1 MAQAGGFLMIKT
13 IFFDIGG
20 VLLNIHPERTIKQLS
35 AVTKLTEQEIEDAFP
50 EGAHHKYERGEISD
64 SEFFKAIKREL
75 PKSNNLTEKIFWQA
89 WGLLV
94 GEKTEVFNIMNML
107 TEKYPVWLLSNT
119 NPYHI
124 LEEKRFKLFDKI
136 TGGIY
141 SFEVG
146 SRKPEEDIY
155 FKALEIAGT
164 TAEKSLFIDDL
175 IENVEMARSLN
186 MNAIHFKSIRDL
198 QKQLSNFLQ

>member
-1 MAQAGGFLMIKT
+1 MIKT

-20 VLLNIHPERTIKQLS
+20 VLLNIHPDRTIKHLS
-35 AVTKLTEQEIEDAFP
+35 DFTKLSEEEIIDVFP
-50 EGAHHKYERGEISD
+50 EEEHHRYERGEISG
-64 SEFFKAIKREL
+64 SEFFKAVKREL
-75 PKSNNLTEKIFWQA
+75 PISNNLTEEQFWKA
-89 WGLLV
+89 WSLLV
-94 GEKTEVFNIMNML
+94 GEETEVVKIMNNL
-107 TEKYPVWLLSNT
+107 TTKHPVWLLSNT

-124 LEEKRFKLFDKI
+124 LEEERFKLFDKI

-155 FKALEIAGT
+155 IKALEIAGV

-175 IENVEMARSLN
+175 IENVEMAKSLN
-186 MNAIHFKSIRDL
+186 MNAIQFKSISDL
-198 QKQLSNFLQ
+198 NEQIGKFLQL

>member
-1 MAQAGGFLMIKT
+1 MINT

-20 VLLNIHPERTIKQLS
+20 VLLNIHPDKTIKHLS
-35 AVTKLTEQEIEDAFP
+35 NLTNLSERKIVEVFP
-50 EGAHHKYERGEISD
+50 EYAHHKYERGEISG
-64 SEFFKAIKREL
+64 SEFFDAVKREL
-75 PKSNNLTEKIFWQA
+75 PKSNNLTEEQFWNA
-89 WGLLV
+89 WSLLV
-94 GEKTEVFNIMNML
+94 GEETEVVKTMNQL
-107 TEKYPVWLLSNT
+107 TSKYPVWLLSNT

-124 LEEKRFKLFDKI
+124 LEEERFKLFDNI

-155 FKALEIAGT
+155 IKALEIADAK
-164 TAEKSLFIDDL
+164 AENSLFVDDL

-186 MNAIHFKSIRDL
+186 MKAIHFKTVDDFN
-198 QKQLSNFLQ
+198 KQLGKFLQS

>member
-1 MAQAGGFLMIKT
+1 MINT

-35 AVTKLTEQEIEDAFP
+35 ILTNLTEKEIVKAFP
-50 EGAHHKYERGEISD
+50 EDAHHKYERGEISG
-64 SEFFKAIKREL
+64 SEFFNKVKHSL
-75 PKSNNLTEKIFWQA
+75 PATNNLTEEQFWNT
-89 WGLLV
+89 WSLLV
-94 GEKTEVFNIMNML
+94 GEETDVVKIMDSL
-107 TEKYPVWLLSNT
+107 TKKYPVWLLSNT

-124 LEEKRFKLFDKI
+124 LEEERFKLFDKI

-155 FKALEIAGT
+155 LKALEIAGT
-164 TAEKSLFIDDL
+164 IAEKSLFIDDL
-175 IENVEMARSLN
+175 IENVEKARSLN
-186 MNAIHFKSIRDL
+186 MNAIHYKSIDDL
-198 QKQLSNFLQ
+198 HENLDKFLIV

>member
-1 MAQAGGFLMIKT
+1 MIKT

-20 VLLNIHPERTIKQLS
+20 VLLNIHPERTIKQLGDF
-35 AVTKLTEQEIEDAFP
+35 TKLSNEEIIAAFP
-50 EGAHHKYERGEISD
+50 EDAYHRYERGEISD
-64 SEFFKAIKREL
+64 LEFYRAVKDKL
-75 PKSNNLTEKIFWQA
+75 PISKNLTEKQFWKA

-94 GEKTEVFNIMNML
+94 GEETKVVKIMNNL
-107 TEKYPVWLLSNT
+107 TTKYPVWLLSNT

-124 LEEKRFKLFDKI
+124 LKEERFKLFDKI

-146 SRKPEEDIY
+146 SRKPEAEIY
-155 FKALEIAGT
+155 FKALEIAGV

-186 MNAIHFKSIRDL
+186 MNAIHFKSIGDL
-198 QKQLSNFLQ
+198 HKQLDNFLQL

>member
-1 MAQAGGFLMIKT
+1 MIKT

-35 AVTKLTEQEIEDAFP
+35 DVTKITEQEIEAAFP
-50 EGAHHKYERGEISD
+50 EEAHHRYERGEISD
-64 SEFFKAIKREL
+64 SEFFKVVKREL
-75 PKSNNLTEKIFWQA
+75 PISNNLTEEQFWKA
-89 WGLLV
+89 WSLLV
-94 GEKTEVFNIMNML
+94 GEETEVVKIMNNL
-107 TEKYPVWLLSNT
+107 TTKYPVWLLSNT

-124 LEEKRFKLFDKI
+124 LAEERFKLFDKI

-155 FKALEIAGT
+155 FKALEIAGV

-186 MNAIHFKSIRDL
+186 MNAIQFKSVNDL
-198 QKQLSNFLQ
+198 NERLGKFLQL

>member
-75 PKSNNLTEKIFWQA
+75 PKSNNLTENQFWNA

-155 FKALEIAGT
+155 FKALKIAGT

>member
-1 MAQAGGFLMIKT
+1 MIKT

-35 AVTKLTEQEIEDAFP
+35 DVTKITEQEIEAAFP
-50 EGAHHKYERGEISD
+50 EEAHHRYERGEISD
-64 SEFFKAIKREL
+64 SEFFKVVKREL
-75 PKSNNLTEKIFWQA
+75 PISNNLTEEQFWKA
-89 WGLLV
+89 WSLLV
-94 GEKTEVFNIMNML
+94 GEETEVVKIMNNL
-107 TEKYPVWLLSNT
+107 TTKYPVWLLSNT

-124 LEEKRFKLFDKI
+124 LAEERFKLFDKI

-155 FKALEIAGT
+155 IKALEIAGV

-186 MNAIHFKSIRDL
+186 MNVIQFKSVNDL
-198 QKQLSNFLQ
+198 NERLGKFLQL

>member
-1 MAQAGGFLMIKT
+1 MIKT

-20 VLLNIHPERTIKQLS
+20 VLLNIHPERTIKQLGDF
-35 AVTKLTEQEIEDAFP
+35 TKLSDEEIIAAFP
-50 EGAHHKYERGEISD
+50 EDAYHRYERGEISD
-64 SEFFKAIKREL
+64 SGFYRAVKNKL
-75 PKSNNLTEKIFWQA
+75 PISNNLTEKQFWKA

-94 GEKTEVFNIMNML
+94 GEETEVVKIMNNL
-107 TEKYPVWLLSNT
+107 TTKYPVWLLSNT
-119 NPYHI
+119 NPYHM
-124 LEEKRFKLFDKI
+124 LKEERFKLFDKI

-146 SRKPEEDIY
+146 SRKPEAEIY
-155 FKALEIAGT
+155 FKALEIADV

-186 MNAIHFKSIRDL
+186 MNAIHFKSIGDL
-198 QKQLSNFLQ
+198 QKQLDNFLQL

>member
-1 MAQAGGFLMIKT
+1 MIKT

-35 AVTKLTEQEIEDAFP
+35 DVTKITEQEIEAAFP
-50 EGAHHKYERGEISD
+50 EEEHHRYERGEMSG
-64 SEFFKAIKREL
+64 SEFFKAVKREL
-75 PKSNNLTEKIFWQA
+75 PISNNLTEEKFWQA
-89 WGLLV
+89 WSLLV
-94 GEKTEVFNIMNML
+94 GEETEVVNTMNKL
-107 TEKYPVWLLSNT
+107 TTKYPVWLLSNT

-124 LEEKRFKLFDKI
+124 LEEERFKLFDKI

-155 FKALEIAGT
+155 FKALEIAGV

-186 MNAIHFKSIRDL
+186 MNAIQFKSISDL
-198 QKQLSNFLQ
+198 NEQLGKFLQL

>member
-1 MAQAGGFLMIKT
+1 MIKT

-20 VLLNIHPERTIKQLS
+20 VLLNIHPDRTIKQLS
-35 AVTKLTEQEIEDAFP
+35 DVTNLTEQEIENSFP
-50 EGAHHKYERGEISD
+50 EIAHHKYERGEISD
-64 SEFFKAIKREL
+64 AEFFKAVKNEL
-75 PKSNNLTEKIFWQA
+75 PKSNNLTEKEFWYA
-89 WGLLV
+89 WSLLV
-94 GEKTEVFNIMNML
+94 GEETDVVKIMNRL
-107 TEKYPVWLLSNT
+107 TKKYPVWLLSNT

-124 LEEKRFKLFDKI
+124 IEEDRFKLFEKI

-155 FKALEIAGT
+155 LKALEIANT

-175 IENVEMARSLN
+175 IENVEMARSLKL
-186 MNAIHFKSIRDL
+186 NAIHFKSI
-198 QKQLSNFLQ
+198 KEFHFQLDKIIKFQ